1 MKAYCFITSC
11 HQFLSITN
19 CYETIPR
26 IHSDTSASSIWPRC
40 IKYVKST
47 NFIWVFIAGGL
58 GVECDGPERGA
69 TSPVPLVASRST
81 WRSGCCIFR
90 VRHRHST
97 NNRRS
102 LCNMSGSKRLPCQ
115 KEACAIQKCLQGM
128 TLILWILIFC
138 SVLEKKK

>member
-1 MKAYCFITSC
+1 MSLVNLAQMYKIREEHKFHLGFYRRRT
-11 HQFLSITN
+11 
-19 CYETIPR
+19 
-26 IHSDTSASSIWPRC
+26 
-40 IKYVKST
+40 
-47 NFIWVFIAGGL
+47 

-138 SVLEKKK
+138 SVLEKKNKADSISMNVRLNFNYSFIF